1 MENFED
7 LNLEQLGEKM
17 KDLTDMLNAA
27 RVAMETNMTQQDID
41 AFNQQK
47 AILQPQLKR
56 CIELFLRRLNAT
68 TNGGTRRYKRRSRK
82 NRSNRLR

>member
-27 RVAMETNMTQQDID
+27 RVAM
-41 AFNQQK
+41 
-47 AILQPQLKR
+47 
-56 CIELFLRRLNAT
+56 
-68 TNGGTRRYKRRSRK
+68 
-82 NRSNRLR
+82 